1 MGLESYITPERCRFL
16 RGFTMEEALQE
27 LVELVCRDREG
38 LNKEAVLEQV
48 LRREEAVTSLVAE
61 GIAFPHAILE
71 GDVETAIAVGVSK
84 DSVTWQGRHGS
95 TQVQVVALLIGS
107 RAHHLGA
114 LAELANRLRN
124 RELYDRLAHAGTTQD
139 IYEDLL
145 YFEPPVSATALGSD
159 VSRLTFE
166 HATRLAEEIPDAQLV
181 LHADALTDVGYLK
194 NLVKNS
200 AVIIVSSLS
209 SWAGDSLSS
218 ETALTIPFQSSRR
231 STHVQFALL
240 FLLSQGYLSE
250 SSVAVNVFGV
260 PDSGYLD
267 SIRITDIAG
276 EFGSTGDLHAL
287 KLAPDLQRPVLTRVL
302 QLAGDLASEGREG
315 KAVGA
320 LFVVGD
326 FEGVRKQ
333 SRQLIVNPFRGYA
346 ESERNVLDPSLE
358 ETVKEFAKID
368 GAFVIRGDGVIES
381 AGTFLMGQPE
391 EADHDSGL
399 GARHAAAQGIT
410 AVTEAL
416 TVAISESTRK
426 VSVFHGGTRLILT

>member
-1 MGLESYITPERCRFL
+1 
-16 RGFTMEEALQE
+16 MEDALQE
-27 LVELVCRDREG
+27 LVELICRDRKG
-38 LNKEAVLEQV
+38 LQEDAVLQRV
-48 LRREEAVTSLVAE
+48 LNREEAVTSLVAE

-71 GDVETAIAVGVSK
+71 GDVETAIAVGVSS
-84 DSVTWQGRHGS
+84 DGVTWQGQHGS
-95 TQVQVVALLIGS
+95 TQVHVVALLIGS

-124 RELYDRLAHAGTTQD
+124 RDLYTRLVAAGTTQD

-145 YFEPPVSATALGSD
+145 YFEPPVPATALGSD

-166 HATRLAEEIPDAQLV
+166 HAARLADEIPGAQLV

-194 NLVKNS
+194 KLVKNS
-200 AVIIVSSLS
+200 DVIIVSSLS
-209 SWAGDSLSS
+209 SWGG
-218 ETALTIPFQSSRR
+218 ETTFSDTVRTVTIPFQSSRR

-250 SSVAVNVFGV
+250 SNVVVNVFGV
-260 PDSGYLD
+260 PDSGCLD
-267 SIRITDIAG
+267 SVRVTDIVG
-276 EFGSTGDLHAL
+276 EFDTPGDLHTL
-287 KLAPDLQRPVLTRVL
+287 KLPADLQRPVLTRVL
-302 QLAGDLASEGREG
+302 QLAGELATEGREG

-326 FEGVRKQ
+326 FNGVRNQ
-333 SRQLIVNPFRGYA
+333 SRQLIVNPFRGYP
-346 ESERNVLDPSLE
+346 ESERNILDPSLE

-381 AGTFLMGQPE
+381 AGTFLTGQPE
-391 EADHDSGL
+391 QAEHDSGL

-410 AVTEAL
+410 AVTQAL
-416 TVAISESTRK
+416 SVAVSESTRK